1 MQEWMSPIRKK
12 YFKIL
17 QNLTNNADIFSR
29 MYTETGDK
37 GALNAYNHY
46 VKEIKDI
53 KEKIITKEKEDNK
66 WYVGM
71 TTLQVFWWQTLY

>member
-1 MQEWMSPIRKK
+1 MKMQEWMSPIRKK
-12 YFKIL
+12 YFKII

-53 KEKIITKEKEDNK
+53 KEKIKTQEAKDNK
-66 WYVGM
+66 
-71 TTLQVFWWQTLY
+71 

>member
-12 YFKIL
+12 YFKII

-37 GALNAYNHY
+37 GALAAYNNY
-46 VKEIKDI
+46 VKEIKQL
-53 KEKIITKEKEDNK
+53 KEKIKKEESK
-66 WYVGM
+66 WYDGTIMRYV
-71 TTLQVFWWQTLY
+71 

>member
-1 MQEWMSPIRKK
+1 MSQSWMSPIRKR
-12 YFKIL
+12 YFKII

-37 GALNAYNHY
+37 GALAAYNNY

-53 KEKIITKEKEDNK
+53 KEKIKTQEAKDN
-66 WYVGM
+66 
-71 TTLQVFWWQTLY
+71 T

>member
-12 YFKIL
+12 YFKII

-53 KEKIITKEKEDNK
+53 KEK
-66 WYVGM
+66 
-71 TTLQVFWWQTLY
+71 

>member
-1 MQEWMSPIRKK
+1 MSQSWMSPIRKK
-12 YFKIL
+12 YFKII

-37 GALNAYNHY
+37 SALAAYNNY

-53 KEKIITKEKEDNK
+53 KEKIITQEAKDNTCHD
-66 WYVGM
+66 GM
-71 TTLQVFWWQTLY
+71 IT

>member
-1 MQEWMSPIRKK
+1 MSQSWMSPIRKK
-12 YFKIL
+12 YFKII

-37 GALNAYNHY
+37 GALAAYDNY

-53 KEKIITKEKEDNK
+53 KEKIITQEAKDNT
-66 WYVGM
+66 WHDG
-71 TTLQVFWWQTLY
+71 TIT

>member
-12 YFKIL
+12 YFKII

-37 GALNAYNHY
+37 GALNAYKHY

-53 KEKIITKEKEDNK
+53 KVK
-66 WYVGM
+66 
-71 TTLQVFWWQTLY
+71 

>member
-1 MQEWMSPIRKK
+1 MSQSWMSPIRKK
-12 YFKIL
+12 YFKII

-37 GALNAYNHY
+37 GALAAYNNY

-53 KEKIITKEKEDNK
+53 KEKIITQEAKDN
-66 WYVGM
+66 
-71 TTLQVFWWQTLY
+71 T

>member
-12 YFKIL
+12 YFKII

-37 GALNAYNHY
+37 GALAAYNNY
-46 VKEIKDI
+46 VKEIKEI
-53 KEKIITKEKEDNK
+53 KEKIKKEENK
-66 WYVGM
+66 WYDGTIM
-71 TTLQVFWWQTLY
+71 LYV

>member
-12 YFKIL
+12 KYFKII

-53 KEKIITKEKEDNK
+53 KEKIKTQEAKDNK
-66 WYVGM
+66 
-71 TTLQVFWWQTLY
+71 